1 MMNLIELEPGL
12 PMRSVFT
19 STQVYSGSKVRH
31 FGAIRKDT
39 GIPYEDMIFFD
50 DWDQNCIDVGSLGV
64 TCIECPRVRETP
76 TWNSR
81 AFMVD
86 NEDCWSRFMF
96 FWPCF
101 GGFLVHISNCID
113 IKMIACRVPS
123 PKIDQPWLDRPMDE
137 YIYMLYV

>member
-1 MMNLIELEPGL
+1 MRLVAQQSLRLFSSIIVPQRWARDVMNLIELEPGL

-76 TWNSR
+76 
-81 AFMVD
+81 
-86 NEDCWSRFMF
+86 
-96 FWPCF
+96 P
-101 GGFLVHISNCID
+101 
-113 IKMIACRVPS
+113 
-123 PKIDQPWLDRPMDE
+123 
-137 YIYMLYV
+137 